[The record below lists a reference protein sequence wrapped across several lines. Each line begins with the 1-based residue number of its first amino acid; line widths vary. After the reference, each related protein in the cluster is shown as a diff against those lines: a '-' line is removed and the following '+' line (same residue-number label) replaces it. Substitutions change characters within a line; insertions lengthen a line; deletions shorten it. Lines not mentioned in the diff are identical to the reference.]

1 MTRLISKPACA
12 AAALTLTLAG
22 AALLQ
27 ACVPLAATAV
37 VGTALVVSD
46 RRTTATI
53 AVDKEV
59 EFRGSKAVSDAIGGR
74 GHININAYNRVALLT
89 GEVPSEGDRKL
100 AEESLLKLP
109 NVKSV
114 VNELAVMGNSSL
126 GSRSSDSL
134 ITGKVKA
141 SFVDAKDVSANS
153 LRVTTERGTVF
164 LQGLVTERESG
175 LAADVASRVSGVQK
189 VVKVFEYISEDELR
203 RITGGSATTS
213 STPSTPAK

>member
-1 MTRLISKPACA
+1 VMSRSTRVV
-12 AAALTLTLAG
+12 AAALVLA
-22 AALLQ
+22 AASLLQ
-27 ACVPLAATAV
+27 ACVPLVATAV

-46 RRTTATI
+46 RRTTATV
-53 AVDKEV
+53 AVDQEID
-59 EFRGSKAVSDAIGGR
+59 FRGSRAVNDALGGR

-100 AEESLLKLP
+100 AEDALLKIA

-141 SFVDAKDVSANS
+141 SFVDAKDVSANAF
-153 LRVTTERGTVF
+153 RITTERGIVH
-164 LQGLVTERESG
+164 LQGLVTEREAN
-175 LAADVASRVSGVQK
+175 LAADVASRVGGVQK

-203 RITGGSATTS
+203 RISGGGNTSTGTS
-213 STPSTPAK
+213 TSTPAK